1 MGVLKHGAGSVMC
14 TSYLIP
20 ILNQFAVLQIYLEVR
35 RTQGPLLA
43 RRERKVGTGAQSAG
57 ISWFSPWDPPD
68 LLGFWLCRGESVRA
82 GDASAFRLGRL
93 HYSSDPKLHC
103 TSCPKCFVRSTVH
116 KHCVALCCIGVLVAH
131 RLDLEQSLPA
141 NKKKGW
147 TATANRSPEVGLD
160 RKAKARLCTPHIPIL
175 RSRILSETGQNSK
188 SAFRSLFRT
197 PQSWIRVVAS
207 MIILYWARETR
218 PGCSGTRHPTR

>member
-1 MGVLKHGAGSVMC
+1 M
-14 TSYLIP
+14 
-20 ILNQFAVLQIYLEVR
+20 
-35 RTQGPLLA
+35 
-43 RRERKVGTGAQSAG
+43 GTGAQSAG

-175 RSRILSETGQNSK
+175 RSRILSDTGQNSK
-188 SAFRSLFRT
+188 SAFRRLLRT

-207 MIILYWARETR
+207 IIILYWARKRDRAVRGLDILLYEVMHHFGPFKSMECCHCHSNGPGHRLTETQLQR
-218 PGCSGTRHPTR
+218 RGDRH